1 MFKNILLCLEGSR
14 SSDAA
19 TRACIQIAREGHAT
33 VTGMAIVD
41 KPDIVAGAAMGIG
54 NSAFKHQR
62 DDALLADARI
72 HAEDWLAQFQ
82 RLFDAEGVPAR
93 TLEIV
98 GRPAA
103 AIIEEMQRHDLV
115 VMGRDVNFRFETE
128 ESDRSTRDRIL
139 RHANRPVILVPEST
153 SDVGTALGATV
164 LLAYDGSI
172 SAEHVLESFARSG
185 LGQSRD
191 VHVAT
196 VGDDGERAG
205 DVANQAAEKLR
216 TFGIEATAH
225 GIVSALPTSEALL
238 KLGRAL
244 GASFFVMGAFARSR
258 LSELLHGSHTRD
270 IVEHSPVALCLW
282 H

>member
-1 MFKNILLCLEGSR
+1 MFKSILLCLEGSR
-14 SSDAA
+14 SSEAA
-19 TRACIQIAREGHAT
+19 TRACIQIARESRAT

-41 KPDIVAGAAMGIG
+41 KPDIEAGAAMGIG
-54 NSAFKHQR
+54 NSGFKRQR
-62 DDALLADARI
+62 DESLLADARI
-72 HAEDWLAQFQ
+72 HADDWLAQFQ
-82 RLFDAEGVPAR
+82 RLCDAAGVPAR
-93 TLEIV
+93 TLEVV

-115 VMGRDVNFRFETE
+115 VMGREVNFRFETE
-128 ESDRSTRDRIL
+128 DDDRATRERIL

-153 SDVGTALGATV
+153 SDVGPELGAKV
-164 LLAYDGSI
+164 LLAFDGSAP
-172 SAEHVLESFARSG
+172 AEHVLESFGRSG

-205 DVANQAAEKLR
+205 DLANQAAEKLR
-216 TFGIEATAH
+216 GFGIEATAH
-225 GIVSALPTSEALL
+225 GIVSALSTSDALL
-238 KLGRAL
+238 ELGREL
-244 GASFFVMGAFARSR
+244 GASFLVMGAFAHSR

-270 IVEHSPVALCLW
+270 IVEHSPVALCLQ